1 VEEVPPLAKRVYRV
15 PAVWRALDILEF
27 LGNNGETSF
36 KDICPHLNIPK
47 SSVYQI
53 LETLQSRGYVRKVG
67 DSQKLFLGF
76 KLVGLG
82 TQTVS
87 KLDIRA
93 EAMPFLNELNAKTK
107 MTCHLS
113 ILDGTEGVYLIKVE
127 SSHLIRMNS
136 YEGKRLPLHS
146 TATGKALLAWL
157 DEKRMDEIVKKL
169 KLIRLTG
176 RTITK
181 VADLKRNLE
190 AVRKRGW
197 AFDDRENEA
206 HIRGIAAPI
215 LNIRG
220 EVIAAISLA
229 GLVTQMNSDKLIGL
243 SELVKTTAQKI
254 SGQLGNRSH
263 SETKTNG

>member
-1 VEEVPPLAKRVYRV
+1 
-15 PAVWRALDILEF
+15 VWRALDILEY
-27 LGNNGETSF
+27 LGNNGEASF
-36 KDICPHLNIPK
+36 KEIYPNLDIPK

-53 LETLQSRGYVRKVG
+53 LETLQSRGYVRKGG
-67 DSQKLFLGF
+67 DSQKFFLGF
-76 KLVGLG
+76 KLVALG

-93 EAMPFLNELNAKTK
+93 EAMPFLRELNAKTK

-113 ILDGTEGVYLIKVE
+113 ILDGIDGVYLIKVE

-146 TATGKALLAWL
+146 TATGKTLLAWL
-157 DEKRMDEIVKKL
+157 DEKRMDEIIKKI
-169 KLIRLTG
+169 KLTPLTG
-176 RTITK
+176 KTITN

-197 AFDDRENEA
+197 AFDDRENEP
-206 HIRGIAAPI
+206 HIKGIAAPI
-215 LNIRG
+215 LNIKG
-220 EVIAAISLA
+220 EVVAAISLA
-229 GLVTQMNSDKLIGL
+229 GLATQMNSNNLIGL

-254 SGQLGNRSH
+254 SAQLGNKSLD
-263 SETKTNG
+263 EIKANE

>member
-1 VEEVPPLAKRVYRV
+1 MGKRVYRV

-27 LGNNGETSF
+27 LGNHGEASF
-36 KDICPHLNIPK
+36 KEIYPRLHIPK

-53 LETLQSRGYVRKVG
+53 LETLQARGYVRKVG
-67 DSQKLFLGF
+67 DSPKLFLGF
-76 KLVGLG
+76 KLVALG

-87 KLDIRA
+87 RLDIRV

-113 ILDGTEGVYLIKVE
+113 ILDGNEGVYLIKVE

-157 DEKRMDEIVKKL
+157 DEKRKEEIVRKIKL
-169 KLIRLTG
+169 TRLTG
-176 RTITK
+176 KTITK
-181 VADLKRNLE
+181 GADLKRHLE

-197 AFDDRENEA
+197 AYDDRENEA

-229 GLVTQMNSDKLIGL
+229 GLDTQMNSDNLLGL

-254 SGQLGNRSH
+254 SAQLGNRSH
-263 SETKTNG
+263 QETEAGR

>member
-1 VEEVPPLAKRVYRV
+1 MAKRVYRV
-15 PAVWRALDILEF
+15 PAVWRALDILEY
-27 LGNNGETSF
+27 LGDHGEASF
-36 KDICPHLNIPK
+36 AEICPRLDIPK

-53 LETLQSRGYVRKVG
+53 LGTLQARGYVRKIG
-67 DSQKLFLGF
+67 NSQKLFLGF
-76 KLVGLG
+76 KLVALG

-93 EAMPFLNELNAKTK
+93 EAMPFLNELNAKTT

-113 ILDGTEGVYLIKVE
+113 ILDGFDGVYLIKVE

-157 DEKRMDEIVKKL
+157 DPKRMETLL
-169 KLIRLTG
+169 KRISLPPLTG
-176 RTITK
+176 KTLTK

-197 AFDDRENEA
+197 AYDDRENEA

-215 LNIRG
+215 LNFRG

-229 GLVTQMNSDKLIGL
+229 GLATQIHSDNLLAL
-243 SELVKTTAQKI
+243 SELVKSTAHNI
-254 SGQLGNRSH
+254 SAQLGNKSH
-263 SETKTNG
+263 QATGIHG

>member
-1 VEEVPPLAKRVYRV
+1 MAKRIYRV
-15 PAVWRALDILEF
+15 PAVWRALDILEY
-27 LGNNGETSF
+27 LGNNGEASF
-36 KDICPHLNIPK
+36 MEIYPNLDIPK

-76 KLVGLG
+76 KLVALG
-82 TQTVS
+82 AQTVS
-87 KLDIRA
+87 RLDIRA
-93 EAMPFLNELNAKTK
+93 EAMPFLNELNSRTK

-113 ILDGTEGVYLIKVE
+113 ILDGLEGVYLIKVE

-146 TATGKALLAWL
+146 TATGKSLLAWL
-157 DEKRMDEIVKKL
+157 DEKRMEEMLKKIKL
-169 KLIRLTG
+169 KRLTG
-176 RTITK
+176 KTITK

-190 AVRKRGW
+190 LVRKRGW

-215 LNIRG
+215 LNIKG

-229 GLVTQMNSDKLIGL
+229 GLETQINSDNLIDL

-254 SGQLGNRSH
+254 SAQMGNLSH
-263 SETKTNG
+263 DETGTNA

>member
-1 VEEVPPLAKRVYRV
+1 MAKRIYRV
-15 PAVWRALDILEF
+15 PAVWRALDVLEY
-27 LGNNGETSF
+27 LGDNGEASF
-36 KDICPHLNIPK
+36 KEIYPNLNIPK

-67 DSQKLFLGF
+67 DSQKLILGF
-76 KLVGLG
+76 KLVALG
-82 TQTVS
+82 SQTVS
-87 KLDIRA
+87 RLDIRA
-93 EAMPFLNELNAKTK
+93 EAIPFLNELNAKTK

-113 ILDGTEGVYLIKVE
+113 ILDGLEGVYLIKVE

-146 TATGKALLAWL
+146 TATGKTLLAWL
-157 DEKRMDEIVKKL
+157 DEKRKEEILKRIKL
-169 KLIRLTG
+169 KRLTG
-176 RTITK
+176 KTITK
-181 VADLKRNLE
+181 VLDLKKNLE
-190 AVRKRGW
+190 LVRKRGW

-229 GLVTQMNSDKLIGL
+229 GLETQINPDNLFDL

-254 SGQLGNRSH
+254 SSQMGNKSLGGA
-263 SETKTNG
+263 ETNA

>member
-1 VEEVPPLAKRVYRV
+1 MAKRVYRV
-15 PAVWRALDILEF
+15 PAVWRALDILEY
-27 LGNNGETSF
+27 LGNNGEASF
-36 KDICPHLNIPK
+36 KDIYPKMKIPK

-53 LETLQSRGYVRKVG
+53 LETLKSRGYVRKVG
-67 DSQKLFLGF
+67 DSQKIFLGF
-76 KLVGLG
+76 KLAALG
-82 TQTVS
+82 TQTLS
-87 KLDIRA
+87 KLDIRT
-93 EAMPFLNELNAKTK
+93 EAMPFLAELNAKTK

-113 ILDGTEGVYLIKVE
+113 ILDGYEGVYLIKVE

-157 DEKRMDEIVKKL
+157 DKEKMEQILRKIKL
-169 KLIRLTG
+169 TRLTG
-176 RTITK
+176 KTLVK
-181 VADLKRNLE
+181 SVDLKRHLE
-190 AVRKRGW
+190 LVRKRGW
-197 AFDDRENEA
+197 AFDDGENEA

-229 GLVTQMNSDKLIGL
+229 GLNTHFNSENLLTL

-254 SGQLGNRSH
+254 SAQLGNKGA
-263 SETKTNG
+263 TAPTNQK